1 MITIRELII
10 HLLDEYDDLDTAVAV
25 GIWGTDDVI
34 EACTWVGSLAITAAE
49 ARQVLAHIHIDPSTG
64 LDWESVVEVA
74 VGQVVVPHQE
84 ALCNVVPMEKWEAMM
99 LARFEGQYE
108 QWARRG
114 YPHELNRIGYRSKA
128 DSYTAWCWDNCLPI
142 VAYQVAKEIAAW
154 AGREGNSLVPLEG
167 WKTAVARLLDE
178 EKPVYELV
186 DTYARLFGQP
196 ETSEYEDACRRC
208 IQQTREAAIIL
219 WDMGYD

>member
-34 EACTWVGSLAITAAE
+34 EACTWAGSLAITAAE

-64 LDWESVVEVA
+64 LDWESVVDVA

-84 ALCNVVPMEKWEAMM
+84 ALRKVMPIEKWEMMM
-99 LARFEGQYE
+99 LARFEGQNE

-114 YPHELNRIGYRSKA
+114 YPHMPNRIGYRSKE

-142 VAYQVAKEIAAW
+142 VAYQVAKEISAW
-154 AGREGNSLVPLEG
+154 ADQEGISLVPMEV
-167 WKTAVARLLDE
+167 WETAVERLFDE
-178 EKPVYELV
+178 EGTVYELIN
-186 DTYARLFGQP
+186 TYASLFGQP
-196 ETSEYEDACRRC
+196 NTSEYEGAQRRC
-208 IQQTREAAIIL
+208 IQQAKEAAIIL
-219 WDMGYD
+219 WDMG